1 MFVVALMAEGR
12 HPACLGHTLSSSFCL
27 EYRCCSN
34 ASLHVAV
41 HTKDEVIPGNHQEG
55 RTEWVKSKLHRF
67 LSLKSQAESLAVLYD
82 FQVRRGSFP
91 VSFSTRSLL
100 MVTSLGQD
108 NSTVGFD
115 WCKRTKE
122 WTVGEA
128 DNYLLRSP
136 RAGVHGARAASELS
150 LSDTG
155 WSFRKACIL
164 SQQLG
169 DCF

>member
-1 MFVVALMAEGR
+1 M
-12 HPACLGHTLSSSFCL
+12 
-27 EYRCCSN
+27 
-34 ASLHVAV
+34 
-41 HTKDEVIPGNHQEG
+41 
-55 RTEWVKSKLHRF
+55 KSKLPRF
-67 LSLKSQAESLAVLYD
+67 LSHKSQAESLTALYD
-82 FQVRRGSFP
+82 FQVRRGSS
-91 VSFSTRSLL
+91 VSFSTRSLSAL
-100 MVTSLGQD
+100 VPVSDKTIPLLGLIG
-108 NSTVGFD
+108 V
-115 WCKRTKE
+115 KE
-122 WTVGEA
+122 LKNGLCPVGEA

>member
-1 MFVVALMAEGR
+1 M
-12 HPACLGHTLSSSFCL
+12 
-27 EYRCCSN
+27 
-34 ASLHVAV
+34 
-41 HTKDEVIPGNHQEG
+41 
-55 RTEWVKSKLHRF
+55 KSELHRF
-67 LSLKSQAESLAVLYD
+67 LSHKSQAESLAVLYD
-82 FQVRRGSFP
+82 FQVRRGSSP
-91 VSFSTRSLL
+91 VSFSTRSLSAL
-100 MVTSLGQD
+100 VPVSDKTIPLLGLIG
-108 NSTVGFD
+108 V
-115 WCKRTKE
+115 KE
-122 WTVGEA
+122 LKNGLCPVGEA

>member
-1 MFVVALMAEGR
+1 M
-12 HPACLGHTLSSSFCL
+12 
-27 EYRCCSN
+27 
-34 ASLHVAV
+34 
-41 HTKDEVIPGNHQEG
+41 
-55 RTEWVKSKLHRF
+55 KSKLHWF
-67 LSLKSQAESLAVLYD
+67 LSLKSQAESLMVLYD

-100 MVTSLGQD
+100 MVTSLRQD

-122 WTVGEA
+122 WTVPRGEA

-150 LSDTG
+150 LSETG